1 MNRKWIRLAVVAAM
15 IVMIM
20 TPSLGVI
27 PRDDA
32 VQSVLPYSKTH
43 GTLSMA
49 GPYSYENHSYY
60 YAEMTTNRTLS
71 GVLIVD
77 GESGEIIT
85 DKEIAEKISYTRAYL
100 ENVTPENL
108 AAYEAVRETYSVSA
122 AICRQKAELF
132 RNEIPLYKADER
144 EKLGTIVQSH
154 IDAANVY
161 DEMATL
167 FEDVIKTQTDV
178 VSGNASYE
186 NAVILANQ
194 MKDYEEDLQNLGKA
208 YDKVMADTNTY
219 YDVLINGAVA
229 YNLNA
234 TQLKDYKLINDNTM
248 KQEKEI
254 MVTQQLALVKEDNE
268 NTKARVERDM
278 QVMDEVLKTNDVPG
292 FGVLLAICA
301 VLITGVLIQK
311 RRK

>member
-49 GPYSYENHSYY
+49 GPYTYENHPYY

-85 DKEIAEKISYTRAYL
+85 DKIIAEKISYTRAYL

-132 RNEIPLYKADER
+132 RNEIPLYNANER
-144 EKLGTIVQSH
+144 QQLGTIVQSYT
-154 IDAANVY
+154 DAANVY

-178 VSGNASYE
+178 VNGNASYE
-186 NAVILANQ
+186 NAIILAKQ
-194 MKDYEEDLQNLGKA
+194 MKDFEEDLQNLGKA

-219 YDVLINGAVA
+219 YDVLINGAA
-229 YNLNA
+229 TYNLNA
-234 TQLKDYKLINDNTM
+234 TQLRDYKLINDNTM

-268 NTKARVERDM
+268 NTKNRVENDM
-278 QVMDEVLKTNDVPG
+278 QVMDEILKTNDVPG